1 MHCYLAQAF
10 VHGFLVVNP
19 DLVLCYWKV
28 DATRRGGLARFIN
41 HSCDVR
47 PYSFFTLLSS
57 LTWWKRCKC
66 AGSKL
71 VFIHAKPQYLS
82 ETVKGLQGYFLKT
95 SALFLF
101 ESVPCQ
107 FLTLVGKIYR
117 KANGCLVDV
126 SDEKKMKDDQPET

>member
-19 DLVLCYWKV
+19 DLVLYYWKV

-57 LTWWKRCKC
+57 LTWWKRCKF
-66 AGSKL
+66 AGSNL
-71 VFIHAKPQYLS
+71 AFIHAKPQDLC
-82 ETVKGLQGYFLKT
+82 ETVKGLQERIF
-95 SALFLF
+95 
-101 ESVPCQ
+101 
-107 FLTLVGKIYR
+107 
-117 KANGCLVDV
+117 
-126 SDEKKMKDDQPET
+126 

>member
-28 DATRRGGLARFIN
+28 DATQRGGLARFIN

-57 LTWWKRCKC
+57 LTWWKF
-66 AGSKL
+66 AGSNL
-71 VFIHAKPQYLS
+71 AFIHAKPQDLS
-82 ETVKGLQGYFLKT
+82 ETVKGVTRTYFLKT
-95 SALFLF
+95 SALFLCF
-101 ESVPCQ
+101 
-107 FLTLVGKIYR
+107 
-117 KANGCLVDV
+117 
-126 SDEKKMKDDQPET
+126 